1 MRKVAYYWINSY
13 KLSFLSASNLALSK
27 LTESTIKQIGKIQ
40 TLELYSEFVKIYWEQ
55 NRLLQEKIYTTL
67 VDLGYLSSMDE
78 FYRINRVT
86 DSIDEP

>member
-55 NRLLQEKIYTTL
+55 NKLLQEKIYTTL
-67 VDLGYLSSMDE
+67 VDFGYLSSMDE